1 MNKLPE
7 ERLAEKPATPSLGH
21 RLRSS
26 RLPILFW
33 VALITTFVAC
43 AFTGESFFFY
53 TISGFAW
60 IITLAFAGMFL
71 TANLTRI
78 AFPLKIWFPWLL
90 IVFFYSYLSE
100 YTNLQRSIMIVC
112 PVIVGIAASTA
123 RVTDSQLDAVFIG
136 LKIFA
141 FALFIVIAFITG
153 LLLTGVLPKRTSLAP
168 QSITAL
174 FFCSIFVSGYAF
186 GFVKDIFW
194 YGLVSFIPII
204 ALVRGA
210 IVVAGLSLPLSFS
223 PQRIQVRFIM
233 FVLVALGGLA
243 LFYTDRVQDKM
254 FIEGKGTVDDLTNYE
269 NVATHGRRHMA
280 EMMTI
285 EIAKDP
291 WLGHGANASEDFVV
305 KLTAGQLTHPHNDWL
320 RLLYD
325 YGIFGTAI
333 FTITISAQVF
343 NLLRRGRRSEG
354 NRRILFYACASSF
367 LSQLFIMFT
376 DNILLYAAFFGNIQ
390 FAVIGLAYAADKRE
404 RQEKGPEEIEE
415 QDQGRHR
422 RSRSTRSR
430 HHQQIAEDR
439 EPMAP

>member
-21 RLRSS
+21 QLRSS

-33 VALITTFVAC
+33 VTLITTLIAC
-43 AFTGESFFFY
+43 TFTGEAFFFY

-60 IITLAFAGMFL
+60 IVTLAFAGMFL
-71 TANLTRI
+71 TANLTRVT
-78 AFPLKIWFPWLL
+78 FPIRIWLPWML

-123 RVTDSQLDAVFIG
+123 RVTDKQLESVFVA

-141 FALFIVIAFITG
+141 FALFIIIAFITG

-174 FFCSIFVSGYAF
+174 FFCSIFVSGYSF

-223 PQRIQVRFIM
+223 PQKIQVRFIM
-233 FVLVALGGLA
+233 LVLVSIGGLA
-243 LFYTDRVQDKM
+243 LFYTDRVQSKM
-254 FIEGKGTVDDLTNYE
+254 FIEGKGTVDDLTRYE
-269 NVATHGRRHMA
+269 NVATHGRRYMA
-280 EMMTI
+280 EMMTV

-333 FTITISAQVF
+333 FTITISAQVI
-343 NLLRRGRRSEG
+343 NLLRRGRSSDG
-354 NRRILFYACASSF
+354 NRKVLFYACASSF

-390 FAVIGLAYAADKRE
+390 FVVIGLAYAADRREMRE
-404 RQEKGPEEIEE
+404 REPEEDE
-415 QDQGRHR
+415 QQGRGRHR
-422 RSRSTRSR
+422 RSRSTRER
-430 HHQQIAEDR
+430 HHQHTAEDR
-439 EPMAP
+439 EPMST